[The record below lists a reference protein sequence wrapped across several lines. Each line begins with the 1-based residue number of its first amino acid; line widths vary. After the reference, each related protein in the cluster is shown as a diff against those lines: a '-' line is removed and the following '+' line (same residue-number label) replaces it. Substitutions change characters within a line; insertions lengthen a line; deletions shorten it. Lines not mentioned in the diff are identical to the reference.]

1 MFKPIR
7 RFFTGWRRVCVSNES
22 SAEVF
27 DMLYRKGIS
36 FDGEKRFSDGIEFS
50 LSEREYKEVCEC
62 LECCAVSK
70 VHGLPYVAGFVLA
83 RPMVAVG
90 ILMFY

>member
-36 FDGEKRFSDGIEFS
+36 FDGEKRFSDGIEFNI
-50 LSEREYKEVCEC
+50 SERPH
-62 LECCAVSK
+62 A
-70 VHGLPYVAGFVLA
+70 
-83 RPMVAVG
+83 
-90 ILMFY
+90 